1 MDDSTKLYKLKLR
14 KNSRL
19 ELKMNERLTYNYKCS
34 FKILSIFWNCQG
46 LCSNRVSSAGWWGG
60 GGGGCF
66 EGRERKRFRF
76 PSSAS

>member
-1 MDDSTKLYKLKLR
+1 MHDSTKLYKLKLR

-19 ELKMNERLTYNYKCS
+19 ELKMNERLIYKCS

-60 GGGGCF
+60 G
-66 EGRERKRFRF
+66 EGVVLREEKGKGLDSPRLHRE
-76 PSSAS
+76 